1 MQSTEIFG
9 DMEDEDD
16 GDLDK
21 GGFNYFTNDNKKNNN
36 INLKKG
42 VDIIEERPEDEE
54 RDREHKYKKREI
66 KLPNKYINNINTNNI
81 KTNNN
86 ANNTNNNIS
95 SRANL
100 YKRPLAGG
108 KTSMTAFLTGKGK
121 NK

>member
-1 MQSTEIFG
+1 MKKEI
-9 DMEDEDD
+9 ESI
-16 GDLDK
+16 
-21 GGFNYFTNDNKKNNN
+21 N
-36 INLKKG
+36 I
-42 VDIIEERPEDEE
+42 
-54 RDREHKYKKREI
+54 KKREI

-108 KTSMTAFLTGKGK
+108 KTSMTAFLIGKGK
-121 NK
+121 K

>member
-54 RDREHKYKKREI
+54 R
-66 KLPNKYINNINTNNI
+66 
-81 KTNNN
+81 
-86 ANNTNNNIS
+86 
-95 SRANL
+95 
-100 YKRPLAGG
+100 
-108 KTSMTAFLTGKGK
+108 
-121 NK
+121 